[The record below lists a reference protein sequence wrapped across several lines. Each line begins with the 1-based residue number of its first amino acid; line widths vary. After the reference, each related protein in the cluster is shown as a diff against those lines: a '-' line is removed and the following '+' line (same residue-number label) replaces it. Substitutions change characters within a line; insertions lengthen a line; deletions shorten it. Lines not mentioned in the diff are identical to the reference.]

1 MEASALRS
9 SSHDHLSVQIIDIR
23 PQGQIPCCESPNAAR
38 SDLKAASVGNRA
50 PPNGGGTSGGA
61 LPLRVT
67 TTAADSRARCAS
79 SSKGRRAMSSDPQD
93 RPDAR
98 VEPPLDVLTFGRSG
112 VDIYPLQVGV
122 GLEDVQTFGKFLGGT
137 TANVAVAAARLGRR
151 AAIITGVGDDPF
163 GRYVRQALR
172 ELNVDDRHVVTNTEY
187 ATPVTFCE
195 IFPPDNFP
203 LWFYRKPT
211 APDLQVKPSD
221 IDFDAVRATR
231 LMWLSVTGLSEEP
244 SRESHFAVLEARARK
259 QFTVLDLDYRPM
271 FWETAAHATE
281 QVQQALPHVTV
292 AVGNREE
299 CEVAVGET
307 EPEKAADALL
317 TAGVELAIV
326 KQGPKGVLAKTRSER
341 VESPPIPIRPLN
353 GLGAGDSFGGSL
365 CHGLLAGWPLQNV
378 LQRANAA
385 GAIVASRLE
394 CSTAMPTEAEI
405 ETLLAGGDPN
415 EHLADSLAV
424 HFATEPDAR
433 IGSAR

>member
-1 MEASALRS
+1 
-9 SSHDHLSVQIIDIR
+9 
-23 PQGQIPCCESPNAAR
+23 
-38 SDLKAASVGNRA
+38 
-50 PPNGGGTSGGA
+50 
-61 LPLRVT
+61 
-67 TTAADSRARCAS
+67 
-79 SSKGRRAMSSDPQD
+79 MSSDPHD
-93 RPDAR
+93 RPDPQ
-98 VEPPLDVLTFGRSG
+98 VDPPLDVLTFGRSG

-122 GLEDVQTFGKFLGGT
+122 GLEDVQTFGKYLGGT
-137 TANVAVAAARLGRR
+137 TANVAVAAARLGRK

-163 GRYVRQALR
+163 GRYVRKALR
-172 ELNVDDRHVVTNTEY
+172 ELNVDDQYVVTNTQY

-195 IFPPDNFP
+195 IFPPDDFP

-221 IDFDAVRATR
+221 IDFDAVRGTR

-244 SRESHFAVLEARARK
+244 SRESHFAVLDARARK

-271 FWETAAHATE
+271 FWETPAHATE
-281 QVQQALPHVTV
+281 QVQRALPQVTV

-317 TAGVELAIV
+317 AAGVELAIV
-326 KQGPKGVLAKTRSER
+326 KQGPKGVLAKTSSER

-365 CHGLLAGWPLQNV
+365 CHGLLAGWPLEKV

-394 CSTAMPTEAEI
+394 CSTAMPTESEI
-405 ETLLAGGDPN
+405 DTLIAGGDPN
-415 EHLADSLAV
+415 AHLADSLAV
-424 HFATEPDAR
+424 HFATASSR
-433 IGSAR
+433 

>member
-1 MEASALRS
+1 
-9 SSHDHLSVQIIDIR
+9 
-23 PQGQIPCCESPNAAR
+23 
-38 SDLKAASVGNRA
+38 
-50 PPNGGGTSGGA
+50 
-61 LPLRVT
+61 
-67 TTAADSRARCAS
+67 
-79 SSKGRRAMSSDPQD
+79 MSSDPQD
-93 RPDAR
+93 RPDAQT
-98 VEPPLDVLTFGRSG
+98 EPALDVLTFGRSG
-112 VDIYPLQVGV
+112 VDIYPLQIGV
-122 GLEDVQTFGKFLGGT
+122 GLEDVQTFGKYLGGT

-163 GRYVRQALR
+163 GRYVRKALR
-172 ELNVDDRHVVTNTEY
+172 ELNVDDRYVVTNTEY

-195 IFPPDNFP
+195 IFPPDM
-203 LWFYRKPT
+203 
-211 APDLQVKPSD
+211 QVKPSD

-271 FWETAAHATE
+271 FWDTPAHATE
-281 QVQQALPHVTV
+281 QVQRALPHVTV

-317 TAGVELAIV
+317 DAGVELAIV

-365 CHGLLAGWPLQNV
+365 CHGLLADWPLQKV
-378 LQRANAA
+378 LQHANAA

-394 CSTAMPTEAEI
+394 CSTAMPTAAEI

-415 EHLADSLAV
+415 EHLADTLAV
-424 HFATEPDAR
+424 HFATP
-433 IGSAR
+433 SATR